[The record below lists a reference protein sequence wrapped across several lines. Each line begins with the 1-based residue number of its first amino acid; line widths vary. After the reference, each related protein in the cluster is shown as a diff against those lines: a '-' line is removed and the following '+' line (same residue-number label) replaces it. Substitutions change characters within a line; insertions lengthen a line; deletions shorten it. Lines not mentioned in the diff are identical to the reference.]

1 MPLLPGTSLGP
12 YRIGSLLGAGGMG
25 EVYQAKDTRLGRDV
39 AIKILPASFAEDPDR
54 RARFEREAQAIA
66 ALSHPNVVAIFDT
79 GIHER
84 QAYVV
89 MELLTGQTLRE
100 RLAGGSRSSG
110 PAAEGV
116 PPASPRSTPSAG
128 LALRKAVDIAIQ
140 IARGLGAAHAKGIIH
155 RDLKPENVFLL
166 DDGQVKIL
174 DFGLARQ
181 FGTRDTEATRTVA
194 TEPGVVM
201 GTIGYMAPEQ
211 VRGLATDARTD
222 VFAFGAV
229 LYEMLSGSRA
239 FQRNTAADTM
249 TAILTQEPPEVSS
262 TRADTPPALDRIVRH
277 CLEKNAS
284 ERFESARDVAFA
296 LEALSGTAAAMA
308 PSTVP
313 QVLPATRFRWP
324 WAVTGAVLVLAAG
337 AATGAFVVSRL
348 QGSVDRNIVFEA
360 KTFDSETITN
370 ARFAPD
376 GQTIV
381 FSAAATGTVPSLYV
395 VRPGEP
401 ASQLVAG
408 PGTELLSVSSTGE
421 LAVLTGAKNTFA
433 HRVYAGILGRMSMT
447 GAVRPWL
454 EQVTEADWSP
464 DGSTLAVIRV
474 NQSTWRI
481 EYPVGT
487 AIYSISRGYLSD
499 LRVSPD
505 GTRVAFFEHELMG
518 DDRGWVKVVDRSGSG
533 SVKTLGGD
541 YWGEEGI
548 AWAHDSRTVYF
559 SAAESG
565 GQSYQVRAV
574 DSVAATPPRRVVGAP
589 DALDVQDV
597 AADGHLLIM
606 EVSDRQS
613 LRALLPG
620 ESTERE
626 LPWLDFAGAGYLSAD
641 GQHIAFGDL
650 SASAGSDYAVAW
662 RNRSDGQVVRLG
674 PGWPMDLSPDGKWVL
689 AEVPSTGQ
697 TMLYPTGPGEPITLP
712 RIVLTSVEGTGQW
725 MADGTHVWLCGRLGQ
740 SAPRCYRVATQAGS
754 VPEPVTPEGVVSG
767 IVAGDDRT
775 VLAVLNDGTYQ
786 VMTLGATGPGRPARG
801 ITSDDVVMGWERDL
815 NSVVVSTRNAA
826 PARVER
832 VDLTTGT
839 RTLLKELRPAD
850 PLGVSDVTPYTW
862 RDDGREYVYSYRRSL
877 CQLFSVS
884 GVGR

>member
-1 MPLLPGTSLGP
+1 MSLSPGTSLGP
-12 YRIGSLLGAGGMG
+12 YRIDSLLGAGGMG
-25 EVYQAKDTRLGRDV
+25 EVYRAKDTRLGRDV

-79 GIHER
+79 GMHDR

-100 RLAGGSRSSG
+100 RLAGGPRQSG
-110 PAAEGV
+110 AAAEGI
-116 PPASPRSTPSAG
+116 PSAGLRNTPSSG
-128 LALRKAVDIAIQ
+128 LALRKAVDTAIQ
-140 IARGLGAAHAKGIIH
+140 IARGLGAAHAKGIVH
-155 RDLKPENVFLL
+155 RDLKPENVFLV

-181 FGTRDTEATRTVA
+181 FGARDTEATRTVA

-249 TAILTQEPPEVSS
+249 TAILTQEPPEISS
-262 TRADTPPALDRIVRH
+262 TRAETPPALDRIVRH

-296 LEALSGTAAAMA
+296 LEALSGSGSSIA
-308 PSTVP
+308 PSTVS
-313 QVLPATRFRWP
+313 QALPPARPRWP
-324 WAVTGAVLVLAAG
+324 LAAAAAVLVLAAG
-337 AATGAFVVSRL
+337 AATGAFVTSRL
-348 QGSVDRNIVFEA
+348 QRSLDRNIVFEA
-360 KTFDSETITN
+360 KTFDAQTITN

-376 GQTIV
+376 GKTIV

-395 VRPGEP
+395 VRPGDP

-433 HRVYAGILGRMSMT
+433 HRVYTGTLGRMSMT

-474 NQSTWRI
+474 NQSSWRI
-481 EYPVGT
+481 EYPVGNP
-487 AIYSISRGYLSD
+487 IYSISRGYLSD

-505 GTRVAFFEHELMG
+505 GARVAFFEHELIG

-541 YWGEEGI
+541 YWGEEGL

-559 SAAESG
+559 SAADSG

-574 DSVAATPPRRVVGAP
+574 DAVAATPPRPVVGAP
-589 DALDVQDV
+589 NALDVLDV

-606 EVSDRQS
+606 EVSNRQS

-626 LPWLDFAGAGYLSAD
+626 LPWLDFAGAGYLSPD
-641 GQHIAFGDL
+641 GQHIAFCDL
-650 SASAGSDYAVAW
+650 SASAGPDYAVAW

-697 TMLYPTGPGEPITLP
+697 AMLYPTGPGEPITLS
-712 RIVLTSVEGTGQW
+712 RIVLSDLENTGQW
-725 MADGTHVWLCGRLGQ
+725 MADGTHLWLCGRLGQ
-740 SAPRCYRVATQAGS
+740 SPRRCYRVAMQAGS
-754 VPEPVTPEGVVSG
+754 TPEPVAPEGVVSG
-767 IVAGDDRT
+767 VVAGDDRT
-775 VLAVLNDGTYQ
+775 VLAALKDGTHQ
-786 VMTLGATGPGRPARG
+786 VMTLGATGPGQPARG
-801 ITSDDVVMGWERDL
+801 ITSDDVVLAWEHDL
-815 NSVVVSTRNAA
+815 KSVVVSTRNGA

-850 PLGVSDVTPYTW
+850 PLGVDDVSLFTW
-862 RDDGREYVYSYRRSL
+862 LDDGRVYVYSYARML